1 MTTTSTRRGLA
12 VGAGLSALAA
22 AFGAGLGAKPAL
34 AAGAAAET
42 LPKFTDHYAT
52 NGGVKVHYVTAGNP
66 KGPMVLMIH
75 GYPDFW
81 YTWRHL
87 MATLAA
93 DYHVVA
99 IDQRGYNL
107 SDKPEGVANY
117 DMKFL
122 VGDVAAVIAAEGRK
136 STILVGHDWGAI
148 VAWYTAIN
156 QPSLVDRLV
165 ILSVPHPTNLAKAL
179 RDDPIQQAHSE
190 YARNFQKPGS
200 ESRITPQT
208 ASGWVKDE
216 AAKPKYIEAFS
227 RSNFTSMMNFYRANY
242 SPEIGPKVVVPEFE
256 NLKIPVLII
265 HGLKDTA
272 LIAED
277 DNGVWRHINADTT
290 MLMLPDVGHWIE
302 QEAPVLA
309 NRTIKDWIAA
319 RPVKAADQKA

>member
-1 MTTTSTRRGLA
+1 MTTTTTRRGLA
-12 VGAGLSALAA
+12 LGAGLSALAA
-22 AFGAGLGAKPAL
+22 AAFGSAAPAL
-34 AAGAAAET
+34 AAAPAAEV

-52 NGGVKVHYVTAGNP
+52 NGGVKIHYVTAGNP

-87 MATLAA
+87 MATLAP

-122 VGDVAAVIAAEGRK
+122 TGDVAAVVAAEGRK
-136 STILVGHDWGAI
+136 STILAGHDWGAI
-148 VAWYTAIN
+148 VAWYTALNRPEI
-156 QPSLVDRLV
+156 VDRLV

-200 ESRITPQT
+200 ESRITAQT
-208 ASGWVKDE
+208 ASAWVKDE
-216 AAKPKYIEAFS
+216 AAKPLYIEAFS
-227 RSNFTSMMNFYRANY
+227 RSNFASMMNFYRANY
-242 SPEIGPKVVVPEFE
+242 ATEIGPKVVVPEFE
-256 NLKIPVLII
+256 PLKIPVLII
-265 HGLKDTA
+265 HGLKDNA

-302 QEAPVLA
+302 QEAAPLA
-309 NRTIKDWIAA
+309 NRTIKDWINA
-319 RPVKAADQKA
+319 RPVKASDQKA